1 MQFMSSSLDA
11 LVKNLSDNDFRYLSQ
26 ELSGEQ
32 SKLVQQKVVYPYD
45 YMDRFKTFSED
56 KLPDR
61 CEFYMT
67 VTVLEPTTT

>member
-1 MQFMSSSLDA
+1 M
-11 LVKNLSDNDFRYLSQ
+11 SDNDFRYLSQ
-26 ELSGEQ
+26 ELRGEQ
-32 SKLVQQKVVYPYD
+32 SKLVQQKVVYPYE

-61 CEFYMT
+61 CAFYMT